1 MKPRHRLLDFV
12 GQLGDRTIALA
23 DLFSRHEAPV
33 VASRPAPEDDLEGR
47 FHRELDALGG
57 EVIDRPDKSASST
70 DADALTSWFR
80 NEINTL
86 GRPLQ
91 VAVDP
96 QLVEAQ
102 GPGHLP
108 GLLNSLRTAGCDV
121 VLAEGQDGLDQSTLA
136 EVDLGITLA
145 DLAIAETGTL
155 VETVRPKRPRALSLL
170 PPHHLCIVP
179 RSRLVPDLE
188 AVFDHLGDPTSN
200 DPFQSY
206 FTCIS
211 GPSRTADI
219 EKQLTI
225 GVHGPGRLTVFFVDG
240 PVPH

>member
-12 GQLGDRTIALA
+12 GQLGDRATALA

-33 VASRPAPEDDLEGR
+33 VASRPAPEDDLEDR
-47 FHRELDALGG
+47 FRRELDTLGG
-57 EVIDRPDKSASST
+57 KVLGGPGNSASPT
-70 DADALTSWFR
+70 DADALASWLK
-80 NEINTL
+80 NETDTL
-86 GRPLQ
+86 GQPLQ

-102 GPGHLP
+102 GPVHLP
-108 GLLNSLRTAGCDV
+108 GLLEGLRTAGCDV
-121 VLAEGQDGLDQSTLA
+121 VLAEGQDGLDQPTLA

-155 VETVRPKRPRALSLL
+155 VETVRPNRPRALSLL

-179 RSRLVPDLE
+179 RGRLVPDLE
-188 AVFDHLGDPTSN
+188 AVFDQLGDPTSN